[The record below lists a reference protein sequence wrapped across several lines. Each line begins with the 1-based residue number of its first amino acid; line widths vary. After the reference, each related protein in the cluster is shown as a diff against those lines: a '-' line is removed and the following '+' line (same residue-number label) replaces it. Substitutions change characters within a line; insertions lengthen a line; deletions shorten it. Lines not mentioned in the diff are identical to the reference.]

1 MSKPAVNQ
9 PIKNLRR
16 ACSDSPLPRAQEEQR
31 HLLGTAGQWLGR
43 LSRRR
48 DCPPYRGRRHLP
60 GQIMVSVVLTDSPVV
75 KSADSSVCGRV
86 SFIYG
91 PGATMHR
98 ALTGRDPSYGA
109 LWFQPGQSPV
119 RTRSPAPFSP
129 KWICKFFNTAF
140 PRCRLLKNTA
150 TESTCW

>member
-1 MSKPAVNQ
+1 
-9 PIKNLRR
+9 
-16 ACSDSPLPRAQEEQR
+16 
-31 HLLGTAGQWLGR
+31 
-43 LSRRR
+43 
-48 DCPPYRGRRHLP
+48 
-60 GQIMVSVVLTDSPVV
+60 MVSIVLTDSPVV

-98 ALTGRDPSYGA
+98 ALNGRDPSYGA

-129 KWICKFFNTAF
+129 KWICKFFNTHPA
-140 PRCRLLKNTA
+140 PPVPVAEKHRYGIDLLLKTGA
-150 TESTCW
+150 LR